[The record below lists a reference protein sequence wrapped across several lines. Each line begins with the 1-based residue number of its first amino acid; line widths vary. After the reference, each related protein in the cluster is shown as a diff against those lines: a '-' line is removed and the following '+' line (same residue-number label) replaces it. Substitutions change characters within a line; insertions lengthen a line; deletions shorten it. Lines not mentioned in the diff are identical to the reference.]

1 MIALLAYLLGR
12 RSGERRARESR
23 PPPEATTMPKIVAF
37 VVAIFVVTM
46 TVWGTWGNAPNFD
59 DRPTC
64 ASVDWKQACKN
75 P

>member
-1 MIALLAYLLGR
+1 
-12 RSGERRARESR
+12 
-23 PPPEATTMPKIVAF
+23 MPKIVAF